1 MICLSCAEPTPGSLC
16 RACLGT
22 LGPAPERYLRG
33 ALVRSG
39 FGHIGAARRLV
50 HRLKYE
56 GLLAAAGPLAGAMA
70 LVLPETTTA
79 LVPVPRAKARRWR
92 YGVDPAMEL
101 ATTLSSMTGL
111 PVLEVLRPAM
121 WVAHRAG
128 PAARHRGHPRF
139 VAIHPTDRTAVLIDD
154 VVTTGTTI
162 GAAAA
167 VTGLSR
173 AVTAT
178 AGLRL

>member
-1 MICLSCAEPTPGSLC
+1 MICLSCAEPAAGSLC
-16 RACLGT
+16 GACLGT

-33 ALVRSG
+33 VLVRSG
-39 FGHIGAARRLV
+39 FGHTGAARRLV

-56 GLLAAAGPLAGAMA
+56 GLLSAARPLAGAMA

-79 LVPVPRAKARRWR
+79 LVPVPRVKARRWR
-92 YGVDPAMEL
+92 HGVDPAMEL
-101 ATTLSSMTGL
+101 ATSLSSITGL
-111 PVLEVLRPAM
+111 PVVEALRPAM
-121 WVAHRAG
+121 WVARRAG
-128 PAARHRGHPRF
+128 PAGRHRGHPRF
-139 VAIHPTDRTAVLIDD
+139 VAIRRADRAAVLIDD

-162 GAAAA
+162 GVAAA

-178 AGLRL
+178 AGLRP